1 MSPKRCFSLTVYCWE
16 GKIWEKKGEK
26 MNVEEKNNND
36 ILELLD
42 ICKNGCINK
51 INILKWMCK

>member
-1 MSPKRCFSLTVYCWE
+1 
-16 GKIWEKKGEK
+16 